1 MVGSRLKGLG
11 KQPKEPQLYLV
22 GEGAGLYLEKLL
34 LEVHAFVYSL
44 VMLDTSLSSKLCGSR
59 VSRSPFEASLAMISC
74 LVSQR
79 EPVGSGSTEQWDW
92 D

>member
-1 MVGSRLKGLG
+1 MAGSRLKGLG
-11 KQPKEPQLYLV
+11 KQPKETTLF
-22 GEGAGLYLEKLL
+22 GGWAGLYTVKLL
-34 LEVHAFVYSL
+34 LEIHGFVYSL
-44 VMLDTSLSSKLCGSR
+44 VMVDTSLSSKLCGSR
-59 VSRSPFEASLAMISC
+59 VSPGPFEASSAVISC

>member
-22 GEGAGLYLEKLL
+22 GEGASLYIVKLL
-34 LEVHAFVYSL
+34 LDIHDFVYSL
-44 VMLDTSLSSKLCGSR
+44 VAVDTSLSSKLCGSR